1 MLLIYSVILFLVVA
15 LILTIVLFIKAKG
28 EYLKNDER
36 QRKAIASLKME
47 TIRNRM
53 SPHFFFNALSA
64 LSGGNRDT
72 ATIRSEIKTLLMLL
86 RKSVDNTDQLA
97 IPLAEE
103 LEVVKGY
110 IDLMSLRIPSPFEI
124 TYDIRQEINMNH
136 IIPAMILQIPVENA
150 IKHGLLPLEGE
161 KKLSIKIIRYG
172 GGLQI
177 EVEDNGIGYQSSP
190 NRSIGT
196 GTGLKILYQTIYILN
211 SQNQYKIEFSIAD
224 KISDDQENVGT
235 SVKIRIPENYS
246 YEMK

>member
-136 IIPAMILQIPVENA
+136 VIPAMILQIPVENA

-190 NRSIGT
+190 NRSIGA
-196 GTGLKILYQTIYILN
+196 GTGLKILYQTIFMLN
-211 SQNQYKIEFSIAD
+211 SQNRDKIEFTIKD
-224 KISDDQENVGT
+224 KASTSTYGIGT
-235 SVKIRIPENYS
+235 IVQIRIPDNYS
-246 YEMK
+246 YELG